1 LKKTSAI
8 LLLTAEKRSYGEK
21 SMCNFFMFDFATA
34 IDDRCYH
41 DNVTGGTST
50 IYLLKVVGGC
60 VFS

>member
-1 LKKTSAI
+1 
-8 LLLTAEKRSYGEK
+8 
-21 SMCNFFMFDFATA
+21 MCNFFMFDFATA